1 MPPTLNPPSSEEHVQ
16 LALAKGEIMNT
27 ELNNTL
33 RWLAE
38 GAFWAMGDPALFAER
53 IMDYSLVVFGM
64 DDLTSWAQR
73 PAFG

>member
-1 MPPTLNPPSSEEHVQ
+1 
-16 LALAKGEIMNT
+16 MNT